1 MWPLE
6 FSCANWTVKRKQW
19 LDVIVRGSI
28 VDIKYHD
35 KKASWGAK
43 GLFELLYQIIV
54 YWLGECH
61 QCTQLWTWYWLVMV
75 FLVTYDEQC
84 PHIFNRLPPWLCF
97 HDLHTPWELLPLS
110 TPSPC
115 PWGSTLTPRPGKP
128 RACLYQF
135 CPYVYRL
142 YLLTICYSYRLQAF
156 LPTNQEQLG
165 GQGLI
170 VSLGSMFRFLCPSG
184 NWSSEGR
191 I

>member
-1 MWPLE
+1 MDSILGPFTLQLSGWHLSSDYYCYYEIPWP
-6 FSCANWTVKRKQW
+6 
-19 LDVIVRGSI
+19 
-28 VDIKYHD
+28 
-35 KKASWGAK
+35 KASRGAK

-170 VSLGSMFRFLCPSG
+170 VSLGSMFRFLCLCQRSNDG
-184 NWSSEGR
+184 KSVV
-191 I
+191 